1 MKAKT
6 NSKYCIGYLDKAVR
20 PMVLIMP
27 KISGYLK
34 LSRNL
39 KLKKEIKTKP
49 LNSCLFVMPIRNY
62 WKNIKLFQLR
72 LKIFK
77 IFS

>member
-20 PMVLIMP
+20 PVVLIMP

-49 LNSCLFVMPIRNY
+49 LN
-62 WKNIKLFQLR
+62 
-72 LKIFK
+72 
-77 IFS
+77 